1 MFIRIQEPA
10 LKTWKRVSHILNS
23 LWSKLYQPLPA
34 IEMPRTRRRHHSK
47 SRSRSSGGY
56 REKRRRIDS
65 DESSRRSISRYVP
78 QFHLFVVRSN
88 CSKWRKIRLST
99 DYQMGKT

>member
-65 DESSRRSISRYVP
+65 DESSRRSISRYVQIAP
-78 QFHLFVVRSN
+78 N
-88 CSKWRKIRLST
+88 GEK
-99 DYQMGKT
+99 